1 MRAPRVLT
9 KGSHSIFFCPVVQL
23 VLPLFELGGKGNPKP
38 HTTEMLC
45 DLQSKKKK
53 QLLESVKSCAGAPPF
68 ELFSEG
74 MRFLPHF

>member
-45 DLQSKKKK
+45 DLQSKKKTNSWK
-53 QLLESVKSCAGAPPF
+53 VLRVVLGLHPLNYLVK
-68 ELFSEG
+68 E
-74 MRFLPHF
+74 